1 MNEPQIYTN
10 TDQDNCLVRAIRSL
24 RHDALQVHPAG
35 QVKEPSKILRGG
47 EKVGILFILLTGL
60 VLGTFHAPSFFYN
73 SYFDN
78 SYLTMAP
85 SPPTKTDLLLL
96 ASLFLLELSI
106 VVMPMAMYMKGD
118 RPFMVFLSSNPG
130 VVFLVAIA
138 VSLLAGAVIIDQYLA
153 STRAPSRHFSS
164 IVMMNLVTVILVMS
178 TVEITLRATS
188 GSSSEGE
195 TFLSKALLPKNWEKL
210 SLFYR
215 ELLDRARGDLS
226 HHVYDDL
233 MGWTIGPNRRSADG
247 LYWSSSEGIR
257 APHAGI
263 TFAKLTGRTRIALVG
278 DSYTFGEEVAYEDT
292 WGYLLEK
299 GLGSEFQ
306 VLNFGVGGYGVDQ
319 AYLRYEKDVRMW
331 KPKIVI
337 FGFISHDATRT
348 MMVYPFLNLPQWNTP
363 FSKPRFI
370 MRDGQL
376 KPLNVPPLPPEAI
389 FSKGSISELPFLE
402 YDLGYKQSDWQ
413 KRLYHLSYL
422 TRLFVSTFPDSSAVN
437 PDVSDEALRSVNA
450 AILKTFIQSAA
461 QSGAIPLVVFF
472 PHRLELG
479 RPSSSLPLGK
489 RVLHDADIAYT
500 DVTPCL
506 LELNPAD
513 RLAPSGEHYSPQ
525 GNAVVANCLRTV
537 VNEALAKGRL
547 KRRATIGPRAVRDA
561 SPLAVHSLSR

>member
-1 MNEPQIYTN
+1 MT
-10 TDQDNCLVRAIRSL
+10 
-24 RHDALQVHPAG
+24 LQRFVLYGVVIPW
-35 QVKEPSKILRGG
+35 
-47 EKVGILFILLTGL
+47 LFLFLLLTGL
-60 VLGTFHAPSFFYN
+60 VLGTFHAPSFFNN

-78 SYLTMAP
+78 SYLTMVP
-85 SPPTKTDLLLL
+85 SPLTKTDLLLL

-106 VVMPMAMYMKGD
+106 AVMPMVIYMKGD
-118 RPFMVFLSSNPG
+118 RPFAVFLSSNPG
-130 VVFLVAIA
+130 VVFLAAIA

-153 STRAPSRHFSS
+153 SARTPSRHFSS
-164 IVMMNLVTVILVMS
+164 IVMVNFVTVILVMS

-188 GSSSEGE
+188 GNSSKGE
-195 TFLSKALLPKNWEKL
+195 TFLSKALLPKNWGKL

-215 ELLDRARGDLS
+215 ELLDQRGDLS
-226 HHVYDDL
+226 YHVYDDL

-263 TFAKLTGRTRIALVG
+263 TFANLAGRTRIALVG
-278 DSYTFGEEVAYEDT
+278 DSYTFGQEVAYEDT

-337 FGFISHDATRT
+337 FSFISHDATRT
-348 MMVYPFLNLPQWNTP
+348 MMVYPFLNLPHWNTP
-363 FSKPRFI
+363 FSTPRFI

-376 KPLNVPPLPPEAI
+376 TPLNVPPLPPEAI
-389 FSKGSISELPFLE
+389 FSKGSITELPFLE
-402 YDLGYKQSDWQ
+402 YDPGYKQSDWQ
-413 KRLYHLSYL
+413 KRLYHLSYMG
-422 TRLFVSTFPDSSAVN
+422 RLFVSTFPDWSAVN

-461 QSGAIPLVVFF
+461 QSGAIPLVVYF

-489 RVLHDADIAYT
+489 RVLHEADIAYT
-500 DVTPCL
+500 DVTPYL

-537 VNEALAKGRL
+537 VNEALTRRPTP
-547 KRRATIGPRAVRDA
+547 KRQATIGRRPVIDA
-561 SPLAVHSLSR
+561 PPLAVHPV